1 MPCMIDRQPPD
12 KAACDPRGTVPV
24 DPPSGATLR
33 YLAVA
38 GLTLLALVVAL
49 EPDVGFAAPTAA
61 RALFWAAQIGVG
73 LFVLQA
79 LLLGLTRLM
88 GASRVPSWA
97 LVMVSGFLGAVLL
110 SPIYWLLGEGLMEQW
125 LGYPALPENEGAHP
139 TAVIGRH
146 VFVAEFIDIVGPVTA
161 AWALICLPRLHW
173 LMPPLLNSQTHSRPD
188 GIPLGAA
195 ADRIEARAAVSG
207 LKADC
212 PKPDSIG
219 ETMPAGSPRPRW
231 SDRLPAEL
239 GRDVIAVASELQY
252 LRVWTTRGCGLIL
265 GALADVEAEESDHGL
280 RVHRSWWVVGR
291 HVVSVRRTGQGAVCL
306 MSNGREVP
314 VSRRRRADVLA
325 RFGDGARYVVAP
337 SSETVAD
344 ADLN

>member
-1 MPCMIDRQPPD
+1 MIDHPPPD
-12 KAACDPRGTVPV
+12 KAASEPRRTLPS
-24 DPPSGATLR
+24 DAPSGSTLR

-38 GLTLLALVVAL
+38 GLALLALVVAL
-49 EPDVGFAAPTAA
+49 EPDVGFAAPTTA
-61 RALFWAAQIGVG
+61 RGLFWAAQIAVG
-73 LFVLQA
+73 LLVLQA
-79 LLLGLTRLM
+79 LLLVLTRLM

-97 LVMVSGFLGAVLL
+97 LVILSGILGAVLL
-110 SPIYWLLGEGLMEQW
+110 SPVYWLLGEGLMEHW

-139 TAVIGRH
+139 AAVIGRH
-146 VFVAEFIDIVGPVTA
+146 VFLAEFVDIVAPVTA

-173 LMPPLLNSQTHSRPD
+173 LVPPLLHRQTDPGPD
-188 GIPLGAA
+188 DNPIGGA
-195 ADRIEARAAVSG
+195 ADRIEARPKVSAVA
-207 LKADC
+207 ADC
-212 PKPDSIG
+212 LKPDSIS
-219 ETMPAGSPRPRW
+219 ETAPAGSPRPRW
-231 SDRLPAEL
+231 SERLPAEL

-265 GALADVEAEESDHGL
+265 GALADVEAEEADHGL
-280 RVHRSWWVVGR
+280 RVHRSWWVVVR

-306 MSNGREVP
+306 MSDGREVP

-325 RFGDGARYVVAP
+325 RFGDGARYVIAP